1 MRCEEARRVLM
12 PEPGP
17 RPESPE
23 SREAFDH
30 YERCP
35 ACQQFFADHR
45 AIRSRLSNL
54 KDLAAPAALRRRVEE
69 AIAKDSVS
77 ARPRRPA
84 RWIAA
89 GGALVA
95 AATLILVLSNP
106 TIPETVRTPL
116 VQHAA
121 QALPDPTLA
130 DEATDAI
137 ATSDSQILGQWFVGR
152 VNYPVEVPQIDGA
165 ELVGGRVAE
174 LHGVRSVS
182 IVYRYRNS
190 EITYFALPSGQV
202 GSTTVDWNDI
212 VAESSDGYELAMWQ
226 EAGLARAVV
235 AAMPRADVM
244 RFARE
249 CRAKA
254 LRSI

>member
-17 RPESPE
+17 RPESPA

-35 ACQQFFADHR
+35 ACRQLFAEHR
-45 AIRSRLSNL
+45 AIRNRLGNL
-54 KDLAAPAALRRRVEE
+54 KDLAAPAALRRRLEE
-69 AIAKDSVS
+69 AIAKDPVTM
-77 ARPRRPA
+77 RQRRPA

-95 AATLILVLSNP
+95 AATVILVLSNP
-106 TIPETVRTPL
+106 TIPEAVRTPL
-116 VQHAA
+116 VEHAA
-121 QALPDPTLA
+121 QALPDPASANQTA
-130 DEATDAI
+130 DAI
-137 ATSDSQILGQWFVGR
+137 TTSDSQMLGQWFVGR
-152 VNYPVEVPQIDGA
+152 IDYPVEVPQIDGA
-165 ELVGGRVAE
+165 ELAGARVVE
-174 LHGVRSVS
+174 LHGVRVVS
-182 IVYRYRNS
+182 IVYRYRNK

-202 GSTTVDWNDI
+202 GGTRVDWNDI
-212 VAESSDGYELAMWQ
+212 VAESADGYELAMWQ